1 MARPER
7 FELPTPW
14 FVAKYSIQLSYG
26 RLNLDYSGRDSN
38 APSRSRTFPVTSRAF
53 VTMSLLQVMATQSLV
68 LCNDPDVIGVLRTT
82 LNELGIDAE
91 VCDARE
97 TALDVLDRRRFDPI
111 IIDCDKMDADGAVM
125 RKVRESGTNH
135 DAIALGIIRD
145 DSQVREVYSSG
156 ANFVLRKPV
165 SYEEAGRILR
175 TARSLVNRMRRHFL
189 RCVVDTLAYARID
202 GVDDCPMLLDISEGG
217 MAIQALEPLEPRRAF
232 AVHFTLP
239 GEEEEFEA
247 VAAGAWSDPSGRC
260 GLRFLGMPPVQRERL
275 KAWLERNGASGPGE
289 APIDIS
295 MPSGPS
301 VHLPVQV
308 SPILHDA
315 IATLLDLGIVGT
327 AVAVFAAIAYVK
339 AGAAPPPDT
348 SAAATGLLLCLAW
361 LVYRYGF
368 FGSVVM
374 TPGGHA
380 AARACDRVLAWHY
393 NRTIAAGE

>member
-1 MARPER
+1 
-7 FELPTPW
+7 
-14 FVAKYSIQLSYG
+14 
-26 RLNLDYSGRDSN
+26 
-38 APSRSRTFPVTSRAF
+38 
-53 VTMSLLQVMATQSLV
+53 MSTQSLI
-68 LCNDPDVIGVLRTT
+68 LCSDSDAIGVIRQT

-111 IIDCDKMDADGAVM
+111 IIDCDKMDADGSVR

-165 SYEEAGRILR
+165 SHEEAGRILR
-175 TARSLVNRMRRHFL
+175 TARSLVMRMRRHFM

-202 GVDDCPMLLDISEGG
+202 GVDDRPMLLEISEGG
-217 MAIQALEPLEPRRAF
+217 LAIQALEPLEPRRAF
-232 AVHFTLP
+232 AVHFKLP
-239 GEEEEFEA
+239 GEDEEFEA

-301 VHLPVQV
+301 VHLPVQI
-308 SPILHDA
+308 SP
-315 IATLLDLGIVGT
+315 
-327 AVAVFAAIAYVK
+327 
-339 AGAAPPPDT
+339 
-348 SAAATGLLLCLAW
+348 
-361 LVYRYGF
+361 
-368 FGSVVM
+368 
-374 TPGGHA
+374 
-380 AARACDRVLAWHY
+380 
-393 NRTIAAGE
+393 